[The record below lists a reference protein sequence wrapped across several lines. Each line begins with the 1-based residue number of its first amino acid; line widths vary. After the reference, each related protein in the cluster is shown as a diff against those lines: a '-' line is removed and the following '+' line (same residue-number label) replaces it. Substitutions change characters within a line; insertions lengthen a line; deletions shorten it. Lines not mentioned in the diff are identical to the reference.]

1 MAFIV
6 CSRLVDMILIH
17 CNYVPVAGKCSCEDG
32 WHGDLCSE
40 GNLASCRS
48 NECVEICF
56 LYFFWEKDLQL
67 HVDDRR
73 GSKYLSSVGSQLHIF
88 SPVHAVHV
96 HAGVLSQYIQCVC
109 GVHGCPV

>member
-48 NECVEICF
+48 NECVEI
-56 LYFFWEKDLQL
+56 
-67 HVDDRR
+67 
-73 GSKYLSSVGSQLHIF
+73 
-88 SPVHAVHV
+88 
-96 HAGVLSQYIQCVC
+96 
-109 GVHGCPV
+109 